1 MKKFKV
7 VQVLVALT
15 LVSSLLLTGCSST
28 SSTPA
33 AGEKKAKQIVMAR
46 TEDSDNLDPVNQD
59 GNVNI
64 WMFNLVMEGLVKTD
78 DDGKTVV
85 PCLAEKWDISADG
98 LTYTFH
104 LRKDV
109 KFSDGT
115 PVKGEDWVFS
125 LKRERDT
132 KSSPWKF
139 ALEAVKD
146 VTAPDDNTV
155 VITLTQPWGPILAD
169 LAMFNV
175 TVTPKAYFE
184 KVGLEGYSQ
193 KPIGTGPFMISEWK
207 KGEYI
212 LFKKNPNYWQK
223 GLPKAD
229 EIKIVTVP
237 DDNTRIMQLQAGTID
252 IATFVPWNRMKEL
265 AADPKLTAVGYPS
278 TETRYGVLNTTKAPF
293 NNVKVRQALNYATD
307 KDSMI
312 KTILFG
318 YGEKA
323 VSFMPKSGSFWN
335 DQLKGYPY
343 DVEKAKALL
352 KEAGY
357 PDGFKTDIIVAS
369 GNTVAQQ
376 MATVLKEQWSK
387 VGITVNINMM
397 EAATATTKFKAFQY
411 DIALRAWTNDMI
423 DPSQIADYGINYNTV
438 KAFYTGW
445 KNDEAM
451 AAVEEAKKVT
461 DIKKRQELYFKIQAI
476 HTEETPMLSFFHV
489 PYPVAMSKNITGFVQ
504 TPLGNYRF
512 ENLDKK

>member
-1 MKKFKV
+1 MVKFRRLNL
-7 VQVLVALT
+7 LVALT
-15 LVSSLLLTGCSST
+15 LVSSLLLTACGSSSPT
-28 SSTPA
+28 TTTN
-33 AGEKKAKQIVMAR
+33 EKKPKQIVMAR
-46 TEDSDNLDPVNQD
+46 SEDSDNLDPVNQD

-78 DDGKTVV
+78 DEGKKVV
-85 PCLAEKWDISADG
+85 PYLAEKWDVSPDG

-104 LRKDV
+104 LKKDI

-175 TVTPKAYFE
+175 TVTSKAYYE
-184 KVGLEGYSQ
+184 KVGAEGYSQ
-193 KPIGTGPFMISEWK
+193 KPIGTGPFYIAEWK

-212 LFKKNPNYWQK
+212 LFKKNPYYWQP

-229 EIKIVTVP
+229 EVKVVVIP
-237 DDNTRIMQLQAGTID
+237 DDNTRIMQLQSGTID

-265 AADPKLTAVGYPS
+265 ASDPNLTAIGLPS

-293 NNVKVRQALNYATD
+293 NNIKVRQALNYATD
-307 KDSMI
+307 KDAMV
-312 KTILFG
+312 KTILNGF
-318 YGEKA
+318 GEKA
-323 VSFMPKSGSFWN
+323 VSFMPKSGMYWN
-335 DQLKGYPY
+335 DKLPGYPY
-343 DVEKAKALL
+343 DVDKAKQLL

-357 PDGFKTDIIVAS
+357 SDGLKINIIVRA
-369 GNTVAQQ
+369 GNTVDQQ

-387 VGITVNINMM
+387 VGITLNIDTM
-397 EAATATTKFKAFQY
+397 ESATATQKFKSFQY

-423 DPSQIADYGINYNTV
+423 DPSQQADYTINYNNI
-438 KAFYTGW
+438 KSFYTGW
-445 KNDEAM
+445 KSDEAI
-451 AAVEEAKKVT
+451 AASEEAKKIT
-461 DIKKRQELYFKIQAI
+461 DENKRRDLYFRIQEI
-476 HTEETPMLSFFHV
+476 HTNETPMINFFHV
-489 PYPVAMSKNITGFVQ
+489 PYPVAMSKKVTGFVQ